1 MNHQPLNRYRRLGL
15 IEPSEQEFLEMMALW
30 EEDRKEQRLRSF
42 QMRLAMVLQMLKPT
56 PL

>member
-1 MNHQPLNRYRRLGL
+1 LGL